1 MFAGIATSDRCMIT
15 YLNPDYLHGIMKVD
29 DNAIF
34 REYYDLKQHSGIPF
48 IFFFHSR
55 HLVGSPRKFYLKYR
69 SWLLTN
75 DLEDIY
81 HSSWDYL
88 LWIMN
93 HFSAT
98 GEEREMCKRVHSGIG
113 NTKLP
118 FSELCV
124 AASIFTISSGQQV
137 SAVVQAVG
145 LSSDPVARCR
155 SAISGLGLSIPAKEV
170 INTFPLSSEQ

>member
-1 MFAGIATSDRCMIT
+1 
-15 YLNPDYLHGIMKVD
+15 MKVD
-29 DNAIF
+29 DDAIF
-34 REYYDLKQHSGIPF
+34 REYHGMKQHSGIPF
-48 IFFFHSR
+48 LFFFHSH
-55 HLVGSPRKFYLKYR
+55 HLMGSPRKFYLKYR
-69 SWLLTN
+69 SWLIAN

-81 HSSWDYL
+81 HSAWDYL
-88 LWIMN
+88 LWIMD

-98 GEEREMCKRVHSGIG
+98 NEEREMCRRVYSGIG

-124 AASIFTISSGQQV
+124 ATSIFSISSGQQV

-155 SAISGLGLSIPAKEV
+155 SAISVLQQEPAAKEV